1 MVSLNSTACLEQ
13 APNGSW
19 SRAPQIARAGDHHV
33 AAAGDGRTP
42 IASFRLRVPGSV
54 VAAGLLFLALVLLA
68 ATLHAQ
74 DADDWRVTKP
84 ASVRFVAVD
93 VFVDSGAQPLGAYQL
108 TFFASR
114 GDVKIVSIE
123 GGEHPVFK
131 EPPYYDPQAIQQE
144 RAVLAAFS
152 TAPAGNL
159 PKGKTRVAT
168 IHVQVSGAKEPE
180 YKLNLTT
187 AAASDA
193 HPISAECSSRER
205 NAK

>member
-1 MVSLNSTACLEQ
+1 MRDKCGMRNAERGIAC
-13 APNGSW
+13 
-19 SRAPQIARAGDHHV
+19 V
-33 AAAGDGRTP
+33 
-42 IASFRLRVPGSV
+42 RVLGSV
-54 VAAGLLFLALVLLA
+54 VATCVLFIALVLVVRPLR
-68 ATLHAQ
+68 AQ

-84 ASVRFVAVD
+84 GGIRFVAVD

-123 GGEHPVFK
+123 GGEHPGFK
-131 EPPYYDPQAIQQE
+131 EPPYYDPQAIQRE

-152 TAPAGNL
+152 IAPAANL